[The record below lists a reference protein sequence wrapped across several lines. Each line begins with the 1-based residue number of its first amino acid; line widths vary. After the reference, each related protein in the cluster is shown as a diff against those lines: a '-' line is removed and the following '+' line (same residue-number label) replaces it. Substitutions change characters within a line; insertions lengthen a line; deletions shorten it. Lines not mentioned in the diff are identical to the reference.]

1 MQSKNKSE
9 VIRMPEKEKVST
21 FIKGYL
27 PKNKEIRMV
36 ELIKKENFSVDI
48 TQDSIYF
55 GVAVEGKR

>member
-1 MQSKNKSE
+1 
-9 VIRMPEKEKVST
+9 MPEKEKVST

-36 ELIKKENFSVDI
+36 ELIKKENFTVDI